1 MRFAELDYWGTFSN
15 TFLNKSFMRVCSKVG
30 LSGKRAYDLRHTFG
44 TEMYRRTHDPLVVQQ
59 LMLHRSS
66 ETTQRYILGAVPDA
80 LQRAVSEVDEALS
93 AGSTGWQS
101 GVTPAQEVTKLLKR
115 LARPTGFEPVAFG
128 SGGRRSIQLSYGRS

>member
-1 MRFAELDYWGTFSN
+1 
-15 TFLNKSFMRVCSKVG
+15 
-30 LSGKRAYDLRHTFG
+30 
-44 TEMYRRTHDPLVVQQ
+44 MYRRTHDPLVVQQ
-59 LMLHRSS
+59 LMLHQSS

-80 LQRAVSEVDEALS
+80 LQRAVDAVDEALS

-101 GVTPAQEVTKLLKR
+101 RATPAQEAPKLLLR

>member
-1 MRFAELDYWGTFSN
+1 
-15 TFLNKSFMRVCSKVG
+15 
-30 LSGKRAYDLRHTFG
+30 
-44 TEMYRRTHDPLVVQQ
+44 MYRCTHDPLVVQQ

-80 LQRAVSEVDEALS
+80 LQRAVSDVDEALS